1 MSKVYNEKAMYNK
14 VVLSV
19 LQNVLSVRAMPLTSK
34 SDFRSM
40 GASAAEL
47 NWVLFET
54 EQRLNVQLP
63 EIAIT
68 QDSTIKDLL
77 KTVVLNRN

>member
-1 MSKVYNEKAMYNK
+1 MYNK

-19 LQNVLSVRAMPLTSK
+19 LQNVLSVRALPLTSK
-34 SDFRSM
+34 SDFKSM
-40 GASAAEL
+40 GASPAEI

-63 EIAIT
+63 ELAIT
-68 QDSTIKDLL
+68 QESTIRDLL
-77 KTVVLNRN
+77 KTVVANRR

>member
-1 MSKVYNEKAMYNK
+1 MYNK

-19 LQNVLSVRAMPLTSK
+19 LHNVLDVHKKSLTSK
-34 SDFRSM
+34 TDFRSL
-40 GASAAEL
+40 GATAAEL

-54 EQRLNVQLP
+54 EQRLHLQLP
-63 EIAIT
+63 ETGIT

-77 KTVVLNRN
+77 RSVVSCR